1 MSLKDVKVKIRAIS
15 KIHQVTKAM
24 EAVSAVK
31 MRRSQAVAIE
41 MRPFALHAVGLLR
54 RLTQLGAT
62 KGHALIKTHEEK
74 RNELMIV
81 ITSDRGLAGSL
92 NNYVLKA
99 AHDHLVKKG
108 WDKKKDHVSII
119 TIGKK
124 GHEYFEKRGY
134 TVIQH
139 LEKWGEGV
147 PMGDPSALADMLIKD
162 YTNELYDRVMLVY
175 GNFESTFSQKPVVR
189 RLLPIS
195 FAAVDELV
203 DGIVPARGKYSEL
216 KNVTNGDAGIEYM
229 FEPDAQTV
237 LNELLPYLVGVLLY
251 HAVLQAN
258 ASEHSA
264 RMVAMKSASDR
275 ARDLTK
281 ELTLVF
287 NKERQTS
294 ITAEISEITSGI
306 ESMN

>member
-1 MSLKDVKVKIRAIS
+1 MSLKDVKVKIRAIT

-54 RLTQLGAT
+54 RLSQLGAT
-62 KGHALIKTHEEK
+62 QNHKLVKTHPK
-74 RNELMIV
+74 REVVLVIV

-92 NNYVLKA
+92 NNYVIKS
-99 AHDHLVKKG
+99 VYEFMEKRNWKKEQ
-108 WDKKKDHVSII
+108 VRILA
-119 TIGKK
+119 IGKK
-124 GHEYFEKRGY
+124 GYEHFSKRGFEI
-134 TVIQH
+134 VDR
-139 LEKWGEGV
+139 LERWGEGV
-147 PMGDPSALADMLIKD
+147 SMGDPSALAESLIKD
-162 YTNELYDRVMLVY
+162 YTNGVYDRVMLVY
-175 GNFESTFSQKPVVR
+175 GNFESSFSQKPVVR

-195 FAAVDELV
+195 FPAVEELI
-203 DGIVPARGKYSEL
+203 DGIVPARGKYSDL
-216 KNVTNGDAGIEYM
+216 RGKTKNDAVLEYT
-229 FEPDAQTV
+229 FEPDPKSV
-237 LNELLPYLVGVLLY
+237 LDELFPYLIGVLLY

-294 ITAEISEITSGI
+294 ITAEVSEITSGI
-306 ESMN
+306 EAMR

>member
-41 MRPFALHAVGLLR
+41 MRPFALHAIGLLR
-54 RLTQLGAT
+54 RLVQMGAT
-62 KGHALIKTHEEK
+62 KNHALVKAHATEKTI
-74 RNELMIV
+74 LMVV
-81 ITSDRGLAGSL
+81 ITSDRGLAGAL

-99 AHDHLVKKG
+99 AHDHIQKKG
-108 WDKKKDHVSII
+108 WTTEQVKILA
-119 TIGKK
+119 IGKK
-124 GHEYFEKRGY
+124 GFEYFSKRGFEI
-134 TVIQH
+134 VDR
-139 LEKWGEGV
+139 LERWGEGV
-147 PMGDPSALADMLIKD
+147 SMGDPSNLAQTLITK
-162 YTNELYDRVMLVY
+162 YKNHTYDRVMLVY
-175 GNFESTFSQKPVVR
+175 SNFESTFSQSPVIR

-195 FAAVDELV
+195 FAAVEEIIA
-203 DGIVPARGKYSEL
+203 GIVPARGKYSEL
-216 KNVTNGDAGIEYM
+216 RENTNGNAKGEYI
-229 FEPDAQTV
+229 FEPNARTV
-237 LNELLPYLVGVLLY
+237 LNELFPYLIGVLLY

-281 ELTLVF
+281 ELTLKF

-294 ITAEISEITSGI
+294 ITAEVSEITSGI
-306 ESMN
+306 EAMR

>member
-1 MSLKDVKVKIRAIS
+1 MSLKDVKSKIRAVS

-31 MRRSQAVAIE
+31 MRRSQASAID
-41 MRPFALHAVGLLR
+41 MRPFAIHSLGLLR
-54 RLTQLGAT
+54 RLAALGVT
-62 KGHALIKTHEEK
+62 KEHELIKQHGHK
-74 RNELMIV
+74 RNILMIV

-99 AHDHLVKKG
+99 ANDHLVNKG
-108 WDKKKDHVSII
+108 WDKKKDNAKII

-124 GHEYFEKRGY
+124 GKEYFEKRGY
-134 TVIQH
+134 KVIEH

-147 PMGDPSALADMLIKD
+147 PMGDPSALAEMLIND
-162 YTNELYDRVMLVY
+162 YVHYEWDRVMLVY
-175 GNFESTFSQKPVVR
+175 SNFESTFSQNAVVR

-195 FAAVDELV
+195 FPAVEEV
-203 DGIVPARGKYSEL
+203 IEGIVPDKGKYSEL
-216 KNVTNGDAGIEYM
+216 KDKTNGDSVNEYI
-229 FEPDAQTV
+229 FEPDEMTV

-281 ELTLVF
+281 ELTLLF

-294 ITAEISEITSGI
+294 ITAEVSEITSCI
-306 ESMN
+306 EAMR

>member
-1 MSLKDVKVKIRAIS
+1 MSLKDVKQKIRAIT

-41 MRPFALHAVGLLR
+41 MRPFALHAIGILR

-62 KGHALIKTHEEK
+62 KGHALVKSRDNPK
-74 RNELMIV
+74 RILLVV

-92 NNYVLKA
+92 NTYVLKA
-99 AHDHLVKKG
+99 AHDHIVEKG
-108 WDKKKDHVSII
+108 WSKDNVAILA
-119 TIGKK
+119 IGKK
-124 GHEYFEKRGY
+124 SYEYFSKRGFEI
-134 TVIQH
+134 VDR
-139 LEKWGEGV
+139 LERWGEGV
-147 PMGDPSALADMLIKD
+147 SMGDPNSLAETLIKE
-162 YTNELYDRVMLVY
+162 YTNGVYDRVKIVY
-175 GNFESTFSQKPVVR
+175 SNFESTFSQKPVVR

-195 FAAVDELV
+195 FAAVEEV
-203 DGIVPARGKYSEL
+203 IDGIVPARGKYSEL
-216 KNVTNGDAGIEYM
+216 RGSTNGNAKLEYT
-229 FEPDAQTV
+229 FEPDARTV
-237 LNELLPYLVGVLLY
+237 LDNLLPYLIGVLLY

-281 ELTLVF
+281 ELTLVY

-294 ITAEISEITSGI
+294 ITAEVSEITSGI
-306 ESMN
+306 EAMR

>member
-1 MSLKDVKVKIRAIS
+1 MSLKDVKIKIRAIS

-41 MRPFALHAVGLLR
+41 MRPFALHAIGILR
-54 RLTQLGAT
+54 RLTQIGVT
-62 KGHALIKTHEEK
+62 KGHDLVKSRDNPKKI
-74 RNELMIV
+74 LLVV

-99 AHDHLVKKG
+99 AQDHLNQKG
-108 WDKKKDHVSII
+108 WTNENVHILA
-119 TIGKK
+119 IGKK
-124 GHEYFEKRGY
+124 GYEYFSKRGFEI
-134 TVIQH
+134 VDR
-139 LEKWGEGV
+139 LERWGEGV
-147 PMGDPSALADMLIKD
+147 TMGDPSSLADTLIKD
-162 YTNELYDRVMLVY
+162 YKNGIYDRVKIVY

-195 FAAVDELV
+195 FAAVEEV
-203 DGIVPARGKYSEL
+203 IEGIVPARGKYSEL
-216 KNVTNGDAGIEYM
+216 RGKTNGDVPQGYI
-229 FEPDAQTV
+229 FEPYATSV
-237 LNELLPYLVGVLLY
+237 LNQLFPYLIGVLLY

-281 ELTLVF
+281 ELTLQF

-294 ITAEISEITSGI
+294 ITAEVSEITSGI
-306 ESMN
+306 EAMR